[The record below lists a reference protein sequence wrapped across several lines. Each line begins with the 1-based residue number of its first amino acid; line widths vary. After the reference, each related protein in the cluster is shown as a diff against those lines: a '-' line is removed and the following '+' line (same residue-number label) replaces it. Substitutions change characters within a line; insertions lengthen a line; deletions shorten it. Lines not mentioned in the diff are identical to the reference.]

1 MDDKMI
7 RKNMLLRSFLQ
18 QCLNEYWNEID
29 MHSNYSWKKYTACLL
44 MITNISL
51 NEISRF
57 TGVSYGLLRKWRT
70 ETPFKQMINKHRE
83 EYLAL
88 FNIFITD
95 MLKTP
100 YIKENAILS
109 SWYNQ
114 RKFWLSDPEKLASV
128 EEILANLESQG
139 EYGVT
144 PELKIPMMNLLLDK
158 YKDNEYVVTFFR
170 YPIISDLIDVHT
182 KEEYD
187 QVLLPF
193 LRMCIDWCLRRTPN
207 SFNGHS
213 EKKLLTF
220 TLNKMKEHLNTGP
233 FI

>member
-1 MDDKMI
+1 MI
-7 RKNMLLRSFLQ
+7 RNNLLLRPFLHK
-18 QCLNEYWNEID
+18 CLNEYWNEIE
-29 MHSNYSWKKYTACLL
+29 MQSNYSWKKYTACLL
-44 MITNISL
+44 MLTNISL
-51 NEISRF
+51 NDISRF

-70 ETPFKQMINKHRE
+70 ETRFKQMMNNHRE

-88 FNIFITD
+88 FDIFITD

-100 YIKENAILS
+100 YLKEDAILS
-109 SWYNQ
+109 SWYNHQ
-114 RKFWLSDPEKLASV
+114 KFSLSDPDKSASA
-128 EEILANLESQG
+128 EEMLANLESQL
-139 EYGVT
+139 EYGINS
-144 PELKIPMMNLLLDK
+144 ELKIPMMNLLLDK

-170 YPIISDLIDVHT
+170 YPIITELIDVHT

-187 QVLLPF
+187 HVLLPF

-220 TLNKMKEHLNTGP
+220 TLNKMKEYLMD
-233 FI
+233 

>member
-1 MDDKMI
+1 MDEKMI
-7 RKNMLLRSFLQ
+7 RKNMLLRTFLQ
-18 QCLNEYWNEID
+18 QSLNEYWNEIE

-51 NEISRF
+51 TDISRF

-70 ETPFKQMINKHRE
+70 ETPFKQLIYKHRE
-83 EYLAL
+83 EYLVL

-100 YIKENAILS
+100 YVKENVILS
-109 SWYNQ
+109 SWCNQ
-114 RKFWLSDPEKLASV
+114 RKFSLSDTEKLAST
-128 EEILANLESQG
+128 EEILANLESQADFG
-139 EYGVT
+139 IN
-144 PELKIPMMNLLLDK
+144 PELKIPMMNLLSDK
-158 YKDNEYVVTFFR
+158 YKDNKYIVTLFR

-182 KEEYD
+182 KEGYNH
-187 QVLLPF
+187 VLLPF
-193 LRMCIDWCLRRTPN
+193 LQMCIDWCLRRTPN

-220 TLNKMKEHLNTGP
+220 TLNKMKEYLDTN
-233 FI
+233 